1 MQAYDYDYDV
11 IRDSDVSDTESE
23 EEKPLYQEERD
34 LMKKLVKPRN
44 IRRRCCY
51 DVDDVRE
58 MSEFMVLYVMLYLD
72 GLIEARMSLDE
83 SLNVHVIRKCC
94 HKRLDELRGVI

>member
-1 MQAYDYDYDV
+1 M
-11 IRDSDVSDTESE
+11 SDTESE

-34 LMKKLVKPRN
+34 LMKRLVNPRN

-72 GLIEARMSLDE
+72 GLFEARMSLDE
-83 SLNVHVIRKCC
+83 SLYVHVIRKCC
-94 HKRLDELRGVI
+94 HKRLEELRGLI

>member
-1 MQAYDYDYDV
+1 M
-11 IRDSDVSDTESE
+11 SDTESEE

-34 LMKKLVKPRN
+34 LMKRLVNPRN
-44 IRRRCCY
+44 LRRRCCY
-51 DVDDVRE
+51 DVDDVKE

-72 GLIEARMSLDE
+72 GLFEARMSLDE
-83 SLNVHVIRKCC
+83 SLYVHVIRKSC